1 MMQKTGLAALAVLG
15 ALLLPGAAR
24 AASCSELEARLD
36 AIERADRSEWEA
48 GAPSGDPYVLERER
62 LGVLKALAV
71 NRCPSAQ
78 VRPKRRVGRI
88 FSGLFG
94 RSPPRADRGRDERG
108 AGSFAGGIPA
118 AGSYRTLCVRSC
130 DGYYFPI
137 SFAAPPRDLKRD
149 AAACQA
155 LCPGQEVALYVRPGG
170 DGEGSPQ
177 VSLSGVP
184 YSALPTAFRY
194 RSEYDR
200 SCTCG
205 EIDATLAAAFQAF
218 SVPPPHPAV
227 GLDGTVVGSIA
238 APGVPTPRVRP
249 GEDGTETPAAPPRE
263 ETGVTAITAGDG
275 GAVAYGRGPDGGK
288 VRLVGPAVGYI
299 LE

>member
-1 MMQKTGLAALAVLG
+1 MMRKTGLAALAALG
-15 ALLLPGAAR
+15 AMLLPGAAL
-24 AASCSELEARLD
+24 AESCAQLDARL
-36 AIERADRSEWEA
+36 AEIERADRAEWES

-78 VRPKRRVGRI
+78 VRPKGRVGRI

-94 RSPPRADRGRDERG
+94 RAPLRADRGRDGRG
-108 AGSFAGGIPA
+108 DGGFAGGVPA

-155 LCPGQEVALYVRPGG
+155 LCPGQDVALYVRPSG

-177 VSLSGVP
+177 VSLAGVP

-205 EIDATLAAAFQAF
+205 QIDATLAAAFQAF
-218 SVPPPHPAV
+218 SVPPPEQSAAR
-227 GLDGTVVGSIA
+227 DGTVVGSIA
-238 APGVPTPRVRP
+238 SPDVPLPRQRPTGDDPAPAMEPP
-249 GEDGTETPAAPPRE
+249 GEEA
-263 ETGVTAITAGDG
+263 GVTAVTAGG
-275 GAVAYGRGPDGGK
+275 GGSVAYTRGPDGGK
-288 VRLVGPAVGYI
+288 VRLVGPAEGYR
-299 LE
+299 LD

>member
-1 MMQKTGLAALAVLG
+1 MMRKTGLAALTVLG

-36 AIERADRSEWEA
+36 AIERADRTEWES

-78 VRPKRRVGRI
+78 VRPKGRVGRI
-88 FSGLFG
+88 LSDLFG
-94 RSPPRADRGRDERG
+94 RSPPRADRWRDGRG
-108 AGSFAGGIPA
+108 AGSFSGGIPA

-137 SFAAPPRDLKRD
+137 SFATPPRDLKRD

-205 EIDATLAAAFQAF
+205 AIDATLAAAFQAF
-218 SVPPPHPAV
+218 SVPPPQ
-227 GLDGTVVGSIA
+227 LDGTVVGAIA
-238 APGVPTPRVRP
+238 APGVPMPRLRP
-249 GEDGTETPAAPPRE
+249 GNDGAEAPIAPLQDE
-263 ETGVTAITAGDG
+263 IGVTAVTAGVG
-275 GAVAYGRGPDGGK
+275 NAVAYVRGPDGGK
-288 VRLVGPAVGYI
+288 VRLVGPADGYI